1 MEKEIFLEF
10 SSWPLDNKE
19 EKEYSAPDSFLFT
32 LTNIY
37 NIQPTIFP
45 RKNEQREI
53 KCYFD
58 NGPLFGIGTDLVLYS
73 DFSNK
78 GGQTNVEN
86 TYPAIF
92 GKGRN
97 IFTGD
102 PNNKNSRFKI
112 KEIEIFKLYK

>member
-58 NGPLFGIGTDLVLYS
+58 NGPLFGIGTDLVLI
-73 DFSNK
+73 FQIK
-78 GGQTNVEN
+78 VVRQMLKIHIL
-86 TYPAIF
+86 PIF
-92 GKGRN
+92 GKGRS
-97 IFTGD
+97 IFTGEIII
-102 PNNKNSRFKI
+102 KI
-112 KEIEIFKLYK
+112 VDSKLKK